1 MNILISPFVISSLL
15 GDSWICSVVK
25 LADGCRRQKTLLF
38 RGTTFN
44 VWRIVLQKMA
54 DRYFEEIVLVNSEW
68 CSINVSLVFFS
79 PQTCRS
85 LRIINC
91 QNRSLAECETGTGSR
106 GGKKEHVS
114 VSSLFGGG
122 DTKGL
127 FLFNG
132 SETVTKKV
140 YNFQL
145 THLLLKQL
153 PS

>member
-1 MNILISPFVISSLL
+1 M
-15 GDSWICSVVK
+15 
-25 LADGCRRQKTLLF
+25 DG
-38 RGTTFN
+38 
-44 VWRIVLQKMA
+44 
-54 DRYFEEIVLVNSEW
+54 RYFEEIVWMNSEW
-68 CSINVSLVFFS
+68 CKVNCQNRSLAECE
-79 PQTCRS
+79 TGWN

-91 QNRSLAECETGTGSR
+91 QNRSLAECETGKGSG

-114 VSSLFGGG
+114 VGPSFNGG

-132 SETVTKKV
+132 SETVTKKKV